1 MQPEV
6 LIQEAIRIGVQ
17 KFAITE
23 INNTASYIELI
34 RLAAGLNNQDN
45 KNNLSQ
51 CIEIIPG
58 IEFRESGK
66 LYYIAIAKN
75 ENGFESINRFRSF
88 HNETA
93 TPLPIRAPDLQN
105 VFFIYPLGKF
115 SAAQLKENEFIGIKP
130 HEIIRLSLDEEKKLF
145 PDKFLAWQPVTFS
158 ENSDFEVHRILRAIE
173 QNTLLT
179 KLSPET
185 LARPDEKFFSL
196 QNLKLKYQTCPE
208 LIEQAEQLLASCS
221 FNFNLNENKNKATWT
236 GDRTNDWA
244 YLIQAS
250 TQGFKLKYPE
260 PTDEVKERFE
270 RELRI
275 IRQKNFCAYYLIA
288 LDLIRFAQQ
297 KGFVHVGRGSGA
309 NSMVAYCLGIT
320 NVDPVTLD
328 LYFERFLNPE
338 RSSPPD
344 FDLDFS
350 WDQRNAIYDYLF
362 SRYGKDY
369 VCLLGTHTTLQEHSV
384 IREIAKVYGLPKEE
398 IDRLSESPNALRKKD
413 QLTETILKYA
423 VKMKDLPVNISIH
436 AGGVLITEK
445 PIYQYTATEFPP
457 KGYPVSHFEMH
468 NAEDAGIYKF
478 DILSQ
483 RGLGHLKETVRLI
496 EKNKGIKVNIDRFK
510 DFSVDPEIRLRL
522 KKGKTIGCF
531 YVESPAM
538 RMLLKKLRCEDYI
551 TLVAASSIIRP
562 GVARSGMMRAYI
574 ERFHLAQKGKSYS
587 VIHPEIGKLLSETF
601 GVMVYQEDV
610 IRVAHFFAGLTLAE
624 ADILRRGMSGK
635 FRSRK
640 EFERIQNKFFE
651 NCKGLG
657 YQEEII
663 NRVWYEIESFS
674 GYSFSKGHSASYAV
688 ESYQSLYLKAHF
700 PLEFMVGVINNFG
713 GFYRTEF
720 YFHEAR
726 LNGAQIEGPDVNNS
740 QYLTDIQNQTIYTGF
755 IHLKSLENKIAAIIP
770 AERSQNG
777 SYQNLKDFM
786 ERVPAGIEQLRIL
799 IRSGA
804 FRFTGKSKQELL
816 WEALIYFNQQKNTG
830 APGSLQLFE
839 RETVE
844 MNLPALDR
852 NPIEDLFDEIE
863 LLGFP
868 LQDPFRI
875 LDGPSKT
882 NYLAKDLPGQ
892 KGKKIQIIGY
902 LITTKHTSTSTRQ
915 SMYFGTFMDAEG
927 QTFDS
932 VHFPVSAAR
941 FPFRGRGF
949 YKIEGKVSEEF
960 DVYTIETDRME
971 KLPIINKRDQIFR
984 EEPPEQIFNQHQ

>member
-1 MQPEV
+1 
-6 LIQEAIRIGVQ
+6 
-17 KFAITE
+17 
-23 INNTASYIELI
+23 
-34 RLAAGLNNQDN
+34 
-45 KNNLSQ
+45 
-51 CIEIIPG
+51 
-58 IEFRESGK
+58 
-66 LYYIAIAKN
+66 
-75 ENGFESINRFRSF
+75 
-88 HNETA
+88 
-93 TPLPIRAPDLQN
+93 
-105 VFFIYPLGKF
+105 
-115 SAAQLKENEFIGIKP
+115 
-130 HEIIRLSLDEEKKLF
+130 
-145 PDKFLAWQPVTFS
+145 
-158 ENSDFEVHRILRAIE
+158 
-173 QNTLLT
+173 
-179 KLSPET
+179 
-185 LARPDEKFFSL
+185 
-196 QNLKLKYQTCPE
+196 
-208 LIEQAEQLLASCS
+208 
-221 FNFNLNENKNKATWT
+221 
-236 GDRTNDWA
+236 
-244 YLIQAS
+244 
-250 TQGFKLKYPE
+250 
-260 PTDEVKERFE
+260 
-270 RELRI
+270 
-275 IRQKNFCAYYLIA
+275 
-288 LDLIRFAQQ
+288 
-297 KGFVHVGRGSGA
+297 
-309 NSMVAYCLGIT
+309 
-320 NVDPVTLD
+320 
-328 LYFERFLNPE
+328 
-338 RSSPPD
+338 
-344 FDLDFS
+344 
-350 WDQRNAIYDYLF
+350 
-362 SRYGKDY
+362 
-369 VCLLGTHTTLQEHSV
+369 
-384 IREIAKVYGLPKEE
+384 
-398 IDRLSESPNALRKKD
+398 
-413 QLTETILKYA
+413 
-423 VKMKDLPVNISIH
+423 
-436 AGGVLITEK
+436 
-445 PIYQYTATEFPP
+445 
-457 KGYPVSHFEMH
+457 
-468 NAEDAGIYKF
+468 
-478 DILSQ
+478 
-483 RGLGHLKETVRLI
+483 
-496 EKNKGIKVNIDRFK
+496 
-510 DFSVDPEIRLRL
+510 
-522 KKGKTIGCF
+522 
-531 YVESPAM
+531 M

-726 LNGAQIEGPDVNNS
+726 LNGAQIEGPDVNKS

-770 AERSQNG
+770 AERSQKG

-844 MNLPALDR
+844 INLPALDR
-852 NPIEDLFDEIE
+852 NPVEDLFDEIE